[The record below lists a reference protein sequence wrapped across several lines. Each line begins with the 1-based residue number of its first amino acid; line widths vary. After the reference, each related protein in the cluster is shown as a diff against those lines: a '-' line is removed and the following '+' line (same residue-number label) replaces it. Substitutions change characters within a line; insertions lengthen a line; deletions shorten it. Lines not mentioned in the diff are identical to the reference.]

1 MTNDISSDKRM
12 IFFGLGYNF
21 YPLIDFAMTN
31 ISFLDS
37 ILLLAFFL
45 YVISR
50 FCERFFNDY
59 KNTKNTKHT
68 TNTFFFFFEK
78 KFFYHNALYKIRMN

>member
-1 MTNDISSDKRM
+1 MYD
-12 IFFGLGYNF
+12 FFGLGYNL

-31 ISFLDS
+31 ISLLDS
-37 ILLLAFFL
+37 ILFLAFFL
-45 YVISR
+45 DVISL

-59 KNTKNTKHT
+59 KNTKHT

-78 KFFYHNALYKIRMN
+78 KNCLSQRPI